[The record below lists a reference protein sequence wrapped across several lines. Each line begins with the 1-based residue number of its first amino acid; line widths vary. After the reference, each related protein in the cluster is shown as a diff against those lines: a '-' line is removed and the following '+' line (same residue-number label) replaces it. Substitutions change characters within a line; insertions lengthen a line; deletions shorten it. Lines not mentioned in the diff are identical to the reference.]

1 MIVCSNLDGWQTF
14 VLVLDTEECPRYGF
28 PPNVWAPSYFIGWCQ
43 LTELMSLSGGC
54 QRVSLGPDSLEV
66 GWSCCI
72 VFPSPR
78 RIVMTDSAGGRGPH
92 SIAQGY
98 SLGCPYSLSW
108 LWTSSPQSCLVLN
121 SSQHSNIRLIDTIG
135 YLLPISPL
143 RRPLT
148 ISACQPAIMI
158 RHLCGRVVGA
168 NVNACVNSALF
179 WPCIVLK

>member
-1 MIVCSNLDGWQTF
+1 MLPFWLTLCCVGSIAQLVGAREWPKYWSDRVMVCSILAGWQTF
-14 VLVLDTEECPRYGF
+14 ALVLDTEECSRYGF
-28 PPNVWAPSYFIGWCQ
+28 PPNVCAPSYFIGWCQ

-66 GWSCCI
+66 GWNRCI

-108 LWTSSPQSCLVLN
+108 L
-121 SSQHSNIRLIDTIG
+121 
-135 YLLPISPL
+135 
-143 RRPLT
+143 
-148 ISACQPAIMI
+148 
-158 RHLCGRVVGA
+158 
-168 NVNACVNSALF
+168 
-179 WPCIVLK
+179 